1 MNDVWLKELAE
12 EQTKRLLEYYIK
24 LRKQH
29 KLSQSE
35 LERITGVSR
44 ISINRYE
51 NGKIMPSVQAVN
63 QLLVTM
69 GYRLDIVP
77 ICDTRQTTAECMKE
91 SQVNKL
97 HWNQQNLKQNNTIC
111 IQI

>member
-1 MNDVWLKELAE
+1 MNDIRLNEFAE
-12 EQTKRLLEYYIK
+12 EQTRRLLEYYIK
-24 LRKQH
+24 IRKQH

-51 NGKIMPSVQAVN
+51 SGKIMPSVRAVN
-63 QLLVTM
+63 QLLATM

-77 ICDTRQTTAECMKE
+77 LDDNEYNEVLEEDKAIEAKVGAEEGVTELDTEITRK
-91 SQVNKL
+91 
-97 HWNQQNLKQNNTIC
+97 
-111 IQI
+111 

>member
-1 MNDVWLKELAE
+1 MTVRDSCRHLQCVIFYNR
-12 EQTKRLLEYYIK
+12 TKWIKKKHCRRTDKALIGILYK

-51 NGKIMPSVQAVN
+51 NGKITPSVQAVN

-77 ICDTRQTTAECMKE
+77 ICDSEYEEME
-91 SQVNKL
+91 EM
-97 HWNQQNLKQNNTIC
+97 QNEKKTDL
-111 IQI
+111 

>member
-1 MNDVWLKELAE
+1 MASVLSLLMQRSKE
-12 EQTKRLLEYYIK
+12 QFKFSKTP
-24 LRKQH
+24 KQFGVF
-29 KLSQSE
+29 LFSGAIIAWPDDSM
-35 LERITGVSR
+35 ERITGVSR

-77 ICDTRQTTAECMKE
+77 ICDSEYEEME
-91 SQVNKL
+91 EM
-97 HWNQQNLKQNNTIC
+97 QNEKKTDL
-111 IQI
+111 

>member
-51 NGKIMPSVQAVN
+51 NGKIIM
-63 QLLVTM
+63 
-69 GYRLDIVP
+69 
-77 ICDTRQTTAECMKE
+77 
-91 SQVNKL
+91 
-97 HWNQQNLKQNNTIC
+97 
-111 IQI
+111 IQRRKPRPFARTSEG

>member
-1 MNDVWLKELAE
+1 MNDFWLKELAE

-77 ICDTRQTTAECMKE
+77 ICDSEYEEME
-91 SQVNKL
+91 EM
-97 HWNQQNLKQNNTIC
+97 QNEKKTDL
-111 IQI
+111 

>member
-1 MNDVWLKELAE
+1 MVERACRRTDKALIGILYK
-12 EQTKRLLEYYIK
+12 IK
-24 LRKQH
+24 KQH

-44 ISINRYE
+44 ISIKRYE
-51 NGKIMPSVQAVN
+51 KVKIMQSGQAVN

-77 ICDTRQTTAECMKE
+77 ICDSEYEEME
-91 SQVNKL
+91 EM
-97 HWNQQNLKQNNTIC
+97 QNEKKTDL
-111 IQI
+111 

>member
-35 LERITGVSR
+35 LERI
-44 ISINRYE
+44 SINRYE

-77 ICDTRQTTAECMKE
+77 ICDSEYEEME
-91 SQVNKL
+91 EM
-97 HWNQQNLKQNNTIC
+97 QNEKKTDL
-111 IQI
+111 

>member
-24 LRKQH
+24 LRK
-29 KLSQSE
+29 QSE

-77 ICDTRQTTAECMKE
+77 ICDSEYEEME
-91 SQVNKL
+91 EM
-97 HWNQQNLKQNNTIC
+97 QNEKKTDL
-111 IQI
+111 

>member
-1 MNDVWLKELAE
+1 MNDIRLNKFAE
-12 EQTKRLLEYYIK
+12 EQTRRLLEYYVKI
-24 LRKQH
+24 RKQH

-51 NGKIMPSVQAVN
+51 SGKIMPSVRAVN
-63 QLLVTM
+63 QLLATM

-77 ICDTRQTTAECMKE
+77 LDDGEYKE
-91 SQVNKL
+91 MLEENESIEAKEGSEDSSTEL
-97 HWNQQNLKQNNTIC
+97 TIETK
-111 IQI
+111 

>member
-1 MNDVWLKELAE
+1 MNDIRLNKFAE
-12 EQTKRLLEYYIK
+12 EQTRRLLEYYVKI
-24 LRKQH
+24 RKQH

-51 NGKIMPSVQAVN
+51 SGKIMPSVRAVN
-63 QLLVTM
+63 QLLATM

-77 ICDTRQTTAECMKE
+77 LEDGEYKEILEGDKVIEVKEGTEEGVTELDTEIVK
-91 SQVNKL
+91 K
-97 HWNQQNLKQNNTIC
+97 
-111 IQI
+111 

>member
-1 MNDVWLKELAE
+1 MLFLYKPVDPLDKLYVIRYN
-12 EQTKRLLEYYIK
+12 LEYYIK

-77 ICDTRQTTAECMKE
+77 ICDSEYEEME
-91 SQVNKL
+91 EM
-97 HWNQQNLKQNNTIC
+97 QNEKKTDL
-111 IQI
+111 

>member
-69 GYRLDIVP
+69 VQ
-77 ICDTRQTTAECMKE
+77 ICDSEYEEME
-91 SQVNKL
+91 EM
-97 HWNQQNLKQNNTIC
+97 QNEKKTDL
-111 IQI
+111 

>member
-12 EQTKRLLEYYIK
+12 EQTKRLLEYYI
-24 LRKQH
+24 

-77 ICDTRQTTAECMKE
+77 ICDSEYEEME
-91 SQVNKL
+91 EM
-97 HWNQQNLKQNNTIC
+97 QNEKKTDL
-111 IQI
+111 